1 MKLHE
6 ILVSIPQGYVLC
18 PFPKQ
23 WLREYEEIKIV
34 MPQEFLR
41 ELITTEV
48 VLSYLSAHRAMID
61 WTTTY
66 SGVKGSKEFL
76 FGIQDD
82 NFYILPNHNKVNYE
96 VVSVRSE
103 NVRLYAKSFSKQS
116 FSR

>member
-41 ELITTEV
+41 EPQKNFFLAFKMITSIYYLTIIRLIMK
-48 VLSYLSAHRAMID
+48 SY
-61 WTTTY
+61 
-66 SGVKGSKEFL
+66 
-76 FGIQDD
+76 
-82 NFYILPNHNKVNYE
+82 P
-96 VVSVRSE
+96 
-103 NVRLYAKSFSKQS
+103 
-116 FSR
+116 